1 MNTVIN
7 PEELARLNAQNA
19 KKIEQE
25 PIFTWTNAYT
35 DEKKQVFDIESFDI
49 DILRQNQHKY
59 GIRTVSDGIL
69 YHDKKIDDVPAIPY
83 FNSINGSICGYCLIG
98 RKGVLKVGMPTE
110 YLGVNLHQVRECL
123 IATDDPKTLQL
134 LSDTLFSVVF
144 NDDINTAIY
153 IINDCDD
160 GLKRIAIS
168 SSEIDEVF
176 QDWRMT
182 PSDDLNTLK
191 NAIYAKLKDI
201 QPEPPKP
208 NKLHIVCMNDIKA
221 EPIHWLWRDWLP
233 LGKLTLLAGVGGCG
247 KTNLALSLASVISQG
262 GDFPDGTPC
271 TLQGS
276 ILIFSTED
284 DPSDVIKPR
293 LMANKANMA
302 KVYMLQG
309 TIDENGKQQPFN
321 PERDLPSLL
330 EYAQT
335 LSDLRLIIIDPIV
348 SFVKGDSNDNDKV
361 RKALDPLVDFAMK
374 SRCAIIGITHFSK
387 NSASSKTAHRVL
399 GGQAFSAVCRMLWVA
414 SKKDGENEGILAIA
428 KTNITTDDRGMTY
441 CIEPVALSQDISST
455 RINWLEVVHGNANEL
470 MGEYDNPKQ
479 FDSVLDEAK
488 EILRTLLTDHDK
500 LSYNDVFNHVKQ
512 QGISKSTLER
522 AKKELD
528 IKSQKLYENG
538 KATWY
543 WILPTEHRLDE
554 PPTPI

>member
-1 MNTVIN
+1 MNTAIN
-7 PEELARLNAQNA
+7 PEELARLNAQKA
-19 KKIEQE
+19 EQE
-25 PIFTWTNAYT
+25 SIFTWTNAYT
-35 DEKKQVFDIESFDI
+35 GKVQQVSDVESFDI
-49 DILRQNQHKY
+49 NILHQNQNKY

-69 YHDKKIDDVPAIPY
+69 YLGKNIDGISAIPY
-83 FNSINGSICGYCLIG
+83 FNSVNGSICGYCLIG
-98 RKGVLKVGMPTE
+98 RKGVLKVGIPTE
-110 YLGVNLHQVRECL
+110 YLGVNLHKVRECL

-134 LSDTLFSVVF
+134 LSDTQFSVVF
-144 NDDINTAIY
+144 NEDINTAVY
-153 IINDCDD
+153 IINESDD
-160 GLKRIAIS
+160 RLKCMAIS
-168 SSEIDEVF
+168 NSEIDEVF
-176 QDWRMT
+176 QDWRIT

-191 NAIYAKLKDI
+191 NTIYAKLGDI
-201 QPEPPKP
+201 KPVSPKP
-208 NKLHIVCMNDIKA
+208 NKLNIVCMNDIKA

-262 GDFPDGTPC
+262 GDFPDGSPC
-271 TLQGS
+271 TLKGS
-276 ILIFSTED
+276 ILIFSSED

-309 TIDENGKQQPFN
+309 TIDENGKKQPFN

-361 RKALDPLVDFAMK
+361 RKSLDPLVDFAMK

-387 NSASSKTAHRVL
+387 NSASNKTAHRVL
-399 GGQAFSAVCRMLWVA
+399 GGQAFSAVSRMLWVA

-441 CIEPVALSQDISST
+441 CIEPVVLSQDISST
-455 RINWLEVVHGNANEL
+455 RIRWLEVVHGNANEL
-470 MGEYDNPKQ
+470 IGEYDNPKQ

-500 LSYNDVFNHVKQ
+500 LSYNDVFNHAKQ

-543 WILPTEHRLDE
+543 WIPPTEHRLDE